1 MHCCINEQEET
12 QRQKKSFSYIVYLS
26 QHTQTQH
33 QNLAIVHAQ
42 PFAPSRK
49 TVPQMTVTASATA
62 SAIATGK

>member
-1 MHCCINEQEET
+1 MHCHINEQEET
-12 QRQKKSFSYIVYLS
+12 QRQKKVFFVHS

-49 TVPQMTVTASATA
+49 TVPQMTVTASVTA